1 MKKLSLTVLVSLCAV
16 AGAYAQT
23 QGGVTMST
31 DPAKAADVEARAQ
44 QLQAAQS
51 AMPQPGAA
59 QPKRKHQGTMHH
71 KPKAPAPASQ

>member
-1 MKKLSLTVLVSLCAV
+1 MKKLSLAVLVSLCAV

-23 QGGVTMST
+23 EGGVRMST

-51 AMPQPGAA
+51 AMPQQT
-59 QPKRKHQGTMHH
+59 QPKRKHGTTHH